1 MTEVE
6 RLRRRVEELE
16 SAIRW
21 VVTQQA
27 DDLCWMDVYQT
38 LGAMVGVPFDPTM
51 LPPPV
56 FLENCR
62 RYESSLRSG
71 LPYSPSRPVSE

>member
-6 RLRRRVEELE
+6 FLRARVEELE

-21 VVTQQA
+21 VVTQQG
-27 DDLCWMDVYQT
+27 DDLCWMDVYQR
-38 LGAMVGVPFDPTM
+38 LGPLVGVDFDPVLVPTV
-51 LPPPV
+51 L

-62 RYESSLRSG
+62 RYESSLRSR
-71 LPYSPSRPVSE
+71 PCTSR